1 MASLVTYG
9 TVTEWGVSESKMD
22 PNILADSFS
31 LDISTKS
38 HVVTDK
44 QGKNVGWIGYDQ
56 SASFSLSGR
65 VLATQGSAPAT
76 VMTNLALSSLSVAM
90 TYFSAGMGSL
100 TSSSLTAVCEGVSYS
115 TSAESPVSL
124 TYSGTIY
131 TFAPTAD

>member
-9 TVTEWGVSESKMD
+9 TVTKWGVEESNQD
-22 PNILADSFS
+22 SNILADSFS
-31 LDISTKS
+31 FDISTKS

-65 VLATQGSAPAT
+65 LLASPASPPP
-76 VMTNLALSSLSVAM
+76 VAMTSLALSSLTVTT
-90 TYFSAGMGSL
+90 TYFNGNV
-100 TSSSLTAVCEGVSYS
+100 THDNLTAVCEGISYS
-115 TSAESPVSL
+115 TSAEAPVSL

-131 TFAPTAD
+131 TFAPGD

>member
-9 TVTEWGVSESKMD
+9 TVTKWGVEESNQD
-22 PNILADSFS
+22 TNILADSFS

-65 VLATQGSAPAT
+65 VLSVENSPAAT

-90 TYFSAGMGSL
+90 TYFSSGLGSL
-100 TSSSLTAVCEGVSYS
+100 TTSSLTSVCDSVSYS

-131 TFAPTAD
+131 TFAPGT

>member
-9 TVTEWGVSESKMD
+9 TVTGWGVAESVQD

-31 LDISTKS
+31 FDISTKN

-65 VLATQGSAPAT
+65 VIAAEGPPPA
-76 VMTNLALSSLSVAM
+76 MAMSKLALSSITVANHYFNSGLSSP
-90 TYFSAGMGSL
+90 SAY
-100 TSSSLTAVCEGVSYS
+100 TAVCEGVSYS
-115 TSAESPVSL
+115 TSAESPVSI

-131 TFAPTAD
+131 NFSSVS

>member
-9 TVTEWGVSESKMD
+9 TVTQWGVSESNQD
-22 PNILADSFS
+22 SNILADSFS
-31 LDISTKS
+31 FDISTKS

-65 VLATQGSAPAT
+65 LLSSQASPPAV
-76 VMTNLALSSLSVAM
+76 VMTNLALSSLSV
-90 TYFSAGMGSL
+90 TGNYFNGNIAVNA
-100 TSSSLTAVCEGVSYS
+100 LTAVCEGVSYS
-115 TSAESPVSL
+115 SSAESPVSI

-131 TFAPTAD
+131 TFASEA